1 MTQEKNNIQNNFDT
15 SRISWLKSGG
25 IIENFIKIKTENDLL
40 QIKNLDKININTII
54 PVGNFSNL
62 LISNKGY
69 KGLAIKLIGDFAKV
83 HIKNDYILVG
93 AGVMDSFFAQFCY
106 HNKICGYEFLHTI
119 PGSIGGNIF
128 MNAGCYGSE
137 IKDKLISVIYLDL
150 SNFEI
155 YEKNIEN
162 LNFSYRKG
170 FQHKNTIILYGK
182 FILEYGEQNLIK
194 SLMKDYEGT
203 RNLSQPQRVNCC
215 GSIFKNPP
223 GQNAWKLIKSSIDES
238 FYKGPIKLST
248 KHSNFFENDPN
259 INSDEII
266 LFINQIRERVLKKHN
281 INLEPELEIK

>member
-83 HIKNDYILVG
+83 HIKSDYILVG

-106 HNKICGYEFLHTI
+106 RNKICGYEFLHTI

-194 SLMKDYEGT
+194 SLMKDY
-203 RNLSQPQRVNCC
+203 
-215 GSIFKNPP
+215 
-223 GQNAWKLIKSSIDES
+223 D
-238 FYKGPIKLST
+238 
-248 KHSNFFENDPN
+248 
-259 INSDEII
+259 
-266 LFINQIRERVLKKHN
+266 
-281 INLEPELEIK
+281 